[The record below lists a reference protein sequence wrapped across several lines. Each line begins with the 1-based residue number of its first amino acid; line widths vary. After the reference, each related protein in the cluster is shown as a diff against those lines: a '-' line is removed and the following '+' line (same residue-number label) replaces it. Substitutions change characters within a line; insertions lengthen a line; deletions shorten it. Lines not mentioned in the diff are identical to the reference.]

1 MSREV
6 GRLAV
11 GEGRG
16 MELGTLEEQGQGED
30 QPAGEWRDGLL
41 FLCRT

>member
-1 MSREV
+1 MSMEV

-16 MELGTLEEQGQGED
+16 MEPGTLEEQVQGGD
-30 QPAGEWRDGLL
+30 QPAGEGRDGLL
-41 FLCRT
+41 FLYRT